1 MCLAK
6 MLSGGGDYAATRAY
20 RIERDMNG
28 RITQVGDKPN
38 VLGYSNINNYCLA
51 RSPSLFRLKCPSFAF
66 SSIFSWLIL
75 FFERAC
81 NSFWSLEWDTLF
93 SNLLAS
99 WSGPKFDFKV
109 NYVNLSPD
117 KNWSK
122 HIYVHCRLDFK
133 RREGIKV
140 MPQCSTLCA
149 KHKHCIYQ
157 SGP

>member
-1 MCLAK
+1 

-51 RSPSLFRLKCPSFAF
+51 RSPSLFRLKCPSLAF
-66 SSIFSWLIL
+66 SSIFSWLYIVFWESLQLIL
-75 FFERAC
+75 KFRMRY
-81 NSFWSLEWDTLF
+81 LDTLF

-99 WSGPKFDFKV
+99 WSGPKFAFKV

-157 SGP
+157 SRP